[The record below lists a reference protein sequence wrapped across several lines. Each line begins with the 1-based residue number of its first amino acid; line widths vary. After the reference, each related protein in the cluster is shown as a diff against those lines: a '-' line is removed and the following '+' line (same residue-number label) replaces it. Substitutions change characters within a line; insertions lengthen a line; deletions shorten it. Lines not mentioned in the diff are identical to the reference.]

1 MMGPE
6 EQLSLQME
14 NLKTV
19 TATVEVL
26 RLHIP
31 KYPNILFVEQFT
43 QLRSFIAL
51 SDVLSAVK
59 AVTAF

>member
-6 EQLSLQME
+6 EMLSLQMG

-19 TATVEVL
+19 TATAEVL
-26 RLHIP
+26 RLLIP

-43 QLRSFIAL
+43 QLRSCIAL

-59 AVTAF
+59 DVTAF